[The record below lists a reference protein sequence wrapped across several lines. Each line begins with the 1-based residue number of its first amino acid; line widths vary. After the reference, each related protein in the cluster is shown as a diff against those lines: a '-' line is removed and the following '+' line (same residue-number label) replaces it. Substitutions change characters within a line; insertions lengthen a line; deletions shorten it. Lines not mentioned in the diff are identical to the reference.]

1 MPSIE
6 LVMVI
11 ASFLLLLSIV
21 ASKISARVGVP
32 ALLLFILIG
41 MLTGSDGPGG
51 LWFDNYKLASNIS
64 VIALALIL
72 FSGGL
77 DSSLNEIRMVF
88 WPGFILSTVGVLATT
103 GTIAIGAHL
112 ITGFD
117 LMHSILIG
125 AIISSTD
132 APAVFGIL
140 RSRQIGIPQRLRSLL
155 EFESGSNDPMAICL
169 TLGMVTILSIP
180 SAGIDTMVG
189 MLLMQLAIGAVIG
202 WLAGKSFVF
211 VTHRFRLEYEGLYPI
226 LTSAC
231 AIGTYGLTA
240 VAGGSGYLAV
250 YLMGIV
256 IGNGSFTHKR
266 SILRFHNAISWL
278 MQIILFFTLG
288 LLAFP
293 AEIPSIAL
301 PAIGLS
307 LFIMF
312 VARPIVVAL
321 CLRPFGESWR
331 NIAFSGWV
339 GLKGAVAIVLA
350 TLPLSTGITGAHE
363 IFNLVFVVVILSL
376 LFQGSTIPWVA
387 KKLGLALPFKEKKNS
402 PISFETSSE
411 ISSDMV
417 ELELHDCSTVIGM
430 RLRDLSLPEDT
441 LVALI
446 GRAGQYIVP
455 RGDTVL
461 EKGDTIFVLAAKGHI
476 ESIRDAVSKR
486 TKTSCT

>member
-1 MPSIE
+1 GRQAI
-6 LVMVI
+6 
-11 ASFLLLLSIV
+11 
-21 ASKISARVGVP
+21 
-32 ALLLFILIG
+32 
-41 MLTGSDGPGG
+41 GSD
-51 LWFDNYKLASNIS
+51 
-64 VIALALIL
+64 
-72 FSGGL
+72 
-77 DSSLNEIRMVF
+77 
-88 WPGFILSTVGVLATT
+88 
-103 GTIAIGAHL
+103 
-112 ITGFD
+112 
-117 LMHSILIG
+117 
-125 AIISSTD
+125 
-132 APAVFGIL
+132 
-140 RSRQIGIPQRLRSLL
+140 
-155 EFESGSNDPMAICL
+155 
-169 TLGMVTILSIP
+169 
-180 SAGIDTMVG
+180 
-189 MLLMQLAIGAVIG
+189 
-202 WLAGKSFVF
+202 
-211 VTHRFRLEYEGLYPI
+211 
-226 LTSAC
+226 C